1 MVRVGEAQRV
11 GFPSVAHLL
20 KVAPV
25 RRMPEV
31 AIPEDVEVRA
41 QIVKMTVAE
50 ARREAVMT
58 VAEARREA
66 VMTVAEA
73 RREVGI
79 IVAEARRKVGITV
92 VVLASHALVAEMGH
106 GNRII
111 FLGWIRICPSRQ
123 TGGWDEEKL
132 FLRAVENRCW
142 CGEEFQVKL
151 ES

>member
-41 QIVKMTVAE
+41 QIVK
-50 ARREAVMT
+50 MT

>member
-41 QIVKMTVAE
+41 QIVK
-50 ARREAVMT
+50 
-58 VAEARREA
+58 
-66 VMTVAEA
+66 MTVAEA

-151 ES
+151 DS

>member
-1 MVRVGEAQRV
+1 M
-11 GFPSVAHLL
+11 AHLL

-41 QIVKMTVAE
+41 QIVK
-50 ARREAVMT
+50 MT